1 MPCRA
6 ERRKTTVVIID
17 ADYLEDQRKG
27 HVAGVVCN
35 SPLDDHAQKVVT
47 AVVDGIGEYIPGQFY
62 KRELK
67 CAEAIL
73 RQLNLVRID
82 MIIVDGY
89 ADFGTEA
96 RSLGAHVYEEYKL
109 PVVGIAK
116 NRLKLCVLEGTEV
129 YRGES
134 LSPLYVTAKG
144 IEQDVA
150 KDMVRRMVGPYRIP
164 DLVKLADK
172 YARDWSC

>member
-73 RQLNLVRID
+73 MQLNLVRID

-109 PVVGIAK
+109 PVVYFG
-116 NRLKLCVLEGTEV
+116 
-129 YRGES
+129 
-134 LSPLYVTAKG
+134 
-144 IEQDVA
+144 Q
-150 KDMVRRMVGPYRIP
+150 
-164 DLVKLADK
+164 
-172 YARDWSC
+172 

>member
-47 AVVDGIGEYIPGQFY
+47 AIVDEIGEYIPGQFY

-73 RQLNLVRID
+73 MQLNLVRID

-109 PVVGIAK
+109 PVVGIA
-116 NRLKLCVLEGTEV
+116 NTNCLLWELLRTDSNCVCWKIQKC
-129 YRGES
+129 
-134 LSPLYVTAKG
+134 TA
-144 IEQDVA
+144 EQA
-150 KDMVRRMVGPYRIP
+150 
-164 DLVKLADK
+164 
-172 YARDWSC
+172 